1 MCENCKYI
9 FGGYSM
15 GFVIFLLLIVVL
27 GAAGYATAI
36 FMTKKQT
43 KVIEELT
50 EKKDKLMAVPIADT
64 FYTLKN
70 LNLTGQTKRTYETW
84 QATWLTITRFRFPEI
99 EAALV
104 SAEQYIQ
111 KLNFIKGNQVTQQ
124 AENLIEETKAE
135 VDKIYSALQKLLDSE
150 KQNRAEL
157 DLLQERYASMRKDLL
172 AHSFSFGEALET
184 LEKRLAYLELDF
196 AKFNTLTNEG
206 DHLEAKEVLGRID
219 KEMKEFESIVEQV
232 PQFLKEIETEYN
244 EQVEDLKQGYARMV
258 EEHYQFSKISIP
270 DEIEKIEKTIEVA
283 RGHIAATE
291 LEEARQQLDKV
302 AREIDQ
308 LYDVMEA
315 EIEAREF
322 VYRNKAQVEK
332 RLNQVLQSNRYVNIE
347 VDRVS
352 QNYILS
358 NNEFVRVQE
367 FAEQLEKEQE
377 AVQYYSKAMENHQV
391 PYSVVKEHY
400 ELVLEKLNSIDEDQT
415 DLVNTL
421 SDLRSQEKAIR
432 DGLDVFELDL
442 RNMKRTIEKYHLP
455 GLPKEYLELFFA
467 TSNRIEQLW
476 QKMDRVKLDMNEI
489 NAANNVIEEDVEKLD
504 IFTEQ
509 IVDNA
514 QLTEYMIQHANR
526 YRLSHPEIETAIGR
540 ALDLFNHT
548 FKYDESLQI
557 IESALEQVEP
567 GAGNRVRQNY
577 QSEKNNSLF
586 F

>member
-1 MCENCKYI
+1 
-9 FGGYSM
+9 M

-43 KVIEELT
+43 KVIEELS

-84 QATWLTITRFRFPEI
+84 QATWQTITRFRFPEI

-206 DHLEAKEVLGRID
+206 DHLEAKEVLGRIEN
-219 KEMKEFESIVEQV
+219 EMKEFESIVEQV

-308 LYDVMEA
+308 LYSVMET
-315 EIEAREF
+315 EYEAKAF
-322 VYRNKAQVEK
+322 VKRNRAQVER

-347 VDRVS
+347 VDRVA
-352 QNYILS
+352 QNFVLS
-358 NNEFVRVQE
+358 NNEFNRVQE
-367 FAEQLEKEQE
+367 FAKQLEKEQE
-377 AVQYYSKAMENHQV
+377 AVAYYSKALQNQQV
-391 PYSVVKEHY
+391 PYSIVKEHY
-400 ELVLEKLNSIDEDQT
+400 EIVLNTLKEIDENQLA
-415 DLVNTL
+415 LVNTL
-421 SDLRSQEKAIR
+421 TDLSQQEKSIR

-467 TSNRIEQLW
+467 TSSRIEQLS
-476 QKMDRVKLDMNEI
+476 QLMNRVKLDMTEI
-489 NAANNVIEEDVEKLD
+489 TGLNQTIEDDVEKLD
-504 IFTEQ
+504 IMTEE

-514 QLTEYMIQHANR
+514 QLTEYMIQQANR
-526 YRLSHPEIETAIGR
+526 YRLEHPEIDTAI
-540 ALDLFNHT
+540 
-548 FKYDESLQI
+548 QQ
-557 IESALEQVEP
+557 ALEQFNHFYRYGESLAIIEKALNQVDP
-567 GAGNRVRQNY
+567 GSAQRVRANY
-577 QSEKNNSLF
+577 ESEKNNNLF